1 MASNCSADVEAVV
14 SRVDTVLT
22 NGTDVDKEILKAEFG
37 LGIVVHDDDF
47 AR

>member
-1 MASNCSADVEAVV
+1 MASNCSTDVEAVI
-14 SRVDTVLT
+14 SHVDTILT
-22 NGTDVDKEILKAEFG
+22 NGTSIDKKVLKAQFG